1 MVDLLGRKYKFNN
14 WVHGC
19 LSDGHLIL
27 LDTKNDRYLFVDR
40 GELSSVLP
48 YIEQHLA
55 KVPPEHCQMK
65 ARDLSKKIINQ
76 LLREEIITT
85 EDAYSHVIVQ
95 CIIDKPVTPFEHI
108 ETDNEPKILWHH
120 VILAAIAGLTAHIIL
135 RLLPLSKI
143 IGISRQLN
151 SHYYFSDCK
160 LEKIFH
166 IARIYRRLR
175 PILVRSR
182 ICLYDSLAFWLY
194 AVFYGYRPNIIFGVT
209 GDPFDAHCWVQ
220 AGGYILNDV
229 PQNIRRYTPIIII

>member
-1 MVDLLGRKYKFNN
+1 MSDLSKRKYKFNN

-19 LSDGHLIL
+19 LSGGHLIL
-27 LDTKNDRYLFVDR
+27 IDTKKDRYIFIDR
-40 GELSSVLP
+40 SELSSVFP

-55 KVPPEHCQMK
+55 KAPPEHCQIK
-65 ARDLSKKIINQ
+65 TKDLSEKIINQ

-85 EDAYSHVIVQ
+85 DYDNSHALVQ
-95 CIIDKPVTPFEHI
+95 CIVDNPVTPFEHI

-120 VILAAIAGLTAHIIL
+120 VIVAAISGFIAHIIL

-143 IGISRQLN
+143 IGISQRLN
-151 SHYYFSDCK
+151 AHYYFSDRK
-160 LEKIFH
+160 LEKSLH
-166 IARIYRRLR
+166 LARIYRRLR

-229 PQNIRRYTPIIII
+229 PQNIRRYTPIIKI